1 MNDLRTFNENL
12 RKDVTYDNIKSHK
25 KSGFHLLFRRYI
37 FRKATERMGWKGGRG
52 GGVGVKCEIDPV
64 SGFRIK
70 LNPINIALLLQ
81 EATEQY

>member
-1 MNDLRTFNENL
+1 MIILKVTKNQGFTFSLEDTFFEKPQKEWVG
-12 RKDVTYDNIKSHK
+12 R
-25 KSGFHLLFRRYI
+25 
-37 FRKATERMGWKGGRG
+37 GGG

>member
-25 KSGFHLLFRRYI
+25 KSGFHLLYRRYI
-37 FRKATERMGWKGGRG
+37 FRKATERMGWRG
-52 GGVGVKCEIDPV
+52 GGGWGEIDPV